1 MMENYKDLRVW
12 QKAIDLV
19 VTVYQLTKK
28 FPQEERYALTSQIQ
42 RAVTSIPANIAE
54 GWGRASTKEYI
65 YHLTVARGSLM
76 ELETHLNSSSENQLY
91 KLNNTSTDT
100 TGNRNNSENVERFD
114 SKSEKQG
121 LEVRSSEFG
130 VGSS

>member
-1 MMENYKDLRVW
+1 MENYKDLRVW